1 VRLKKLVAMR
11 EALKSPAYFG
21 DLLSGDTWRAWRT
34 LLIAIVGEQLA
45 SEERVSFEA
54 LTGRQKEPLEP
65 LEEFWAVVGRRGGK
79 TRAMAVLAAY
89 LAACVDHRHILAPGE
104 RGVLPIM
111 AASTAQAAQAF
122 NFVEGIFRASPHL
135 AELVESVTADTI
147 ALSTSVDVTI
157 RPASFRTIRGI
168 TAVAAICDEIGFWRS
183 DDTANPDT
191 EILRSLRPALATTG
205 GMLACIS
212 SPHAKRGE
220 LYNTFKRHY
229 GPSGHPRILVARAP
243 SLTLSPSLSQR
254 VVDRAYEED
263 PEAAS
268 AEYGAEFRGD
278 LSTFVARDAIEAS
291 VSHGVTVRAPNSG
304 AHYLGF
310 TDPSGGSM
318 DSMTLAVAHNEGNR
332 VLLDFVS
339 ERKAPFSPDSAV
351 GEFALVFKEYR
362 ISTIR
367 GDRYAGE
374 WPRERFAAH
383 GISYQSADMNRSE
396 LYLSFLPMLNSGRLY
411 LLDHRRM
418 VTQFLGLERR
428 TSRGGKDTIDHA
440 PGAHDDVANAVAG
453 AIVMAGGASEPGWL
467 AYMREEAARITG
479 GRCC

>member
-1 VRLKKLVAMR
+1 
-11 EALKSPAYFG
+11 
-21 DLLSGDTWRAWRT
+21 
-34 LLIAIVGEQLA
+34 
-45 SEERVSFEA
+45 
-54 LTGRQKEPLEP
+54 
-65 LEEFWAVVGRRGGK
+65 
-79 TRAMAVLAAY
+79 
-89 LAACVDHRHILAPGE
+89 
-104 RGVLPIM
+104 
-111 AASTAQAAQAF
+111 
-122 NFVEGIFRASPHL
+122 
-135 AELVESVTADTI
+135 
-147 ALSTSVDVTI
+147 
-157 RPASFRTIRGI
+157 
-168 TAVAAICDEIGFWRS
+168 
-183 DDTANPDT
+183 
-191 EILRSLRPALATTG
+191 
-205 GMLACIS
+205 
-212 SPHAKRGE
+212 
-220 LYNTFKRHY
+220 
-229 GPSGHPRILVARAP
+229 
-243 SLTLSPSLSQR
+243 
-254 VVDRAYEED
+254 
-263 PEAAS
+263 
-268 AEYGAEFRGD
+268 
-278 LSTFVARDAIEAS
+278 
-291 VSHGVTVRAPNSG
+291 
-304 AHYLGF
+304 
-310 TDPSGGSM
+310 
-318 DSMTLAVAHNEGNR
+318 

-396 LYLSFLPMLNSGRLY
+396 LYLSFLPMLNSGRLD